1 MEGIDWNSTALL
13 IVGIIVFLALLWLWT
28 YWLPRARA
36 FKHGLK
42 RVSVYF
48 GIGELILWN
57 PGETFAFLRN
67 KRLDHVGDQ
76 NGGLRLIFPIA
87 GLEAVGPIPLQLAL
101 YNWED
106 QKVLTRDGQP
116 LFIRVGVWWKVEDA
130 PKFVFQIYSDKA
142 LSSEVSNN
150 QAKLNPVLIHHI
162 ADSWLKVT
170 AESTIRAKINSM
182 AVADVVSSQAMQFLR
197 YQDAGESEEQA
208 ITNSFEA
215 AILSVQDQ
223 IEQKCHSFGIQVTR
237 LEVQRVQLPTDIQR
251 AINETRIAF
260 LSPIRS
266 EREAEA
272 AKVRLEKLG
281 PLLGMDTLALNE
293 LLRNFQHA
301 NFMTPMSFLQPL
313 FDKVDNKSATAA
325 QASSPRPLPKD
336 PENRIDE

>member
-1 MEGIDWNSTALL
+1 MAGVDWGATALL
-13 IVGIIVFLALLWLWT
+13 LIVILGSVLALWVWM
-28 YWLPRARA
+28 YWVPRTRA
-36 FKHGLK
+36 FKNGLK
-42 RVSVYF
+42 RVSIYL
-48 GIGELILWN
+48 GLGELILWN

-67 KRLDHVGDQ
+67 KRLESVGDQ
-76 NGGLRLIFPIA
+76 NGGWKSIFPLV
-87 GLEAVGPIPLQLAL
+87 GSEAVGPIPLQLAL

-116 LFIRVGVWWKVEDA
+116 LAIRAGVWWQVDDA
-130 PKFVFQIYSDKA
+130 ARFVFHIYSDKA
-142 LSSEVSNN
+142 LGNEVANN
-150 QAKLNPVLIHHI
+150 RAKLNPVLIHEI

-197 YQDAGESEEQA
+197 YQDSAAGEDKA
-208 ITNSFEA
+208 ITSSFEA

-223 IEQKCHSFGIQVTR
+223 IQEKCQTFGIRVNR
-237 LEVQRVQLPTDIQR
+237 LEVQRVQLPADIQK

-272 AKVRLEKLG
+272 TKVRLEKLG
-281 PLLGMDTLALNE
+281 PVLGMDTVALNE
-293 LLRNFQHA
+293 LLKNFQHA

-313 FDKVDNKSATAA
+313 FERVENKSSAVA
-325 QASSPRPLPKD
+325 QQSMRPPQLPQ
-336 PENRIDE
+336 E